1 MELETIALERRDGV
15 AHLTLNRPEGQ
26 NALTLQMGRDLL
38 TAATSL
44 ADDPTVRAVL
54 LTGAGARFC
63 AGGDVKGFAGEGPGA
78 GHLIREITVPLHAAI
93 SQLTRL
99 DAPVVAA
106 VHGSAAGAGMGL
118 VLAADLVVAGEST
131 KFVMAYTAIGLT
143 PDGSS
148 SWFLPR
154 VVGLHRALELALTN
168 RTLSATEALDWG
180 IVNRVVPD
188 DEVATAGAALAA
200 QLAAGPTGAFGAVKR
215 LLHGAFDRS
224 LDDQL
229 ARESEE
235 MARAGAAPDGVEG
248 VRAFVEKR
256 APEFRGH

>member
-1 MELETIALERRDGV
+1 MELETIVLERRGGV

-63 AGGDVKGFAGEGPGA
+63 AGGDVKGFAEEGARA
-78 GHLIREITVPLHAAI
+78 GHLIREITVPLHAAM

-168 RTLSATEALDWG
+168 RTLSAAEALEWG
-180 IVNRVVPD
+180 IVNRVVRD
-188 DEVATAGAALAA
+188 DEVADAGAALAE

-215 LLHGAFDRS
+215 LLHGAFERP
-224 LDDQL
+224 LDAQL
-229 ARESEE
+229 ALESEE
-235 MARAGAAPDGVEG
+235 MAKSGGSADGVEG

-256 APEFRGH
+256 SAEFRGR